1 MKYKIS
7 IETVMTLR
15 CILGDAQQFLGLLE
29 ELYVENK
36 KNMYAD
42 AVREKIKQIE
52 VVINDI
58 EYSKLEKV
66 RND

>member
-1 MKYKIS
+1 MKYKMS

>member
-1 MKYKIS
+1 MS